1 MHNPLTMLG
10 NYLTTGVRAVLRHKP
25 HLLLNLLG
33 LTTGL
38 ASALLILLFTSYEQG
53 FDKMHPDAAN
63 TYRLEQYFSSLKQ
76 RFPVSSPAMQPLLQS
91 YDQRI
96 RVTRINSGAP
106 ALRLNGNS
114 QQLTLEWPL
123 SVEPNFAE
131 FFQLQLLSGDLA
143 ATLAQPNEIALSQHE
158 AQRLFGHT
166 DVIGQQLQLG
176 EQRYTVTALFTLPQ
190 QSHIQAGSLR
200 RLSDTVAAGRLMM
213 NNVYSYVHLPEDID
227 HAALLTQL
235 TTQLN
240 EQAYGGR
247 QMSELLLQPITD
259 IHLHSA
265 LAYEFKVNGSAS
277 TVNICLLL
285 AALLILIAAINFI
298 NMSTARAGMRAK
310 EVGVRKALG
319 ASRGQLFVQFMLE
332 SLLIACCAGLLAAV
346 VVELALPEF
355 NVLVNRPLSLDY
367 LGNFGLILAGS
378 IVCVGVVAGIYPA
391 VFISA
396 FDAKK
401 VLSGDFQRGNT
412 AVWLRKALLVLQG
425 AISIGLLVASVVL
438 QQQLQLLQNQPT
450 GYLRDSRLLVQGIDN
465 QHLFWANN
473 RDLLQSL
480 RRIDG
485 VNAASI
491 LDMQLTDT
499 VSQAM
504 NIQLPGQTQDN
515 GLPPVSHIG
524 TGFDITKAA
533 GLTLLA
539 GRDFSETYQS
549 DWYQVHADHATAAV
563 IITESLARQVG
574 ISDINQA
581 IGQQWLLPGDQPVLR
596 MTVVGVVADI
606 QVGSAT
612 KQAEP
617 LLLIC
622 GRSPMNYANI
632 LLDLQPEQA
641 SASRQQVQQV
651 LAERLQRQD
660 VRLSWVN
667 DDYTAI
673 YQNQQRQGKVI
684 AIFAGLAIAL
694 TCVGLFGLAA
704 FSAEQRS
711 REVAM
716 RKVLGANRW
725 QLVNLLASE
734 YLKLMALSTLLA
746 IPATY
751 WALNSW
757 LMAFTVRV
765 SQSPWWY
772 LLAAAA
778 TFAICW
784 CTVASL
790 AWQVAGRKPALV
802 LRQQ

>member
-1 MHNPLTMLG
+1 MEI
-10 NYLTTGVRAVLRHKP
+10 RHKP

-53 FDKMHPDAAN
+53 FDKMHPNAAN
-63 TYRLEQYFSSLKQ
+63 SYRLEQYFSSLKQ
-76 RFPVSSPAMQPLLQS
+76 RFPVSSPAMQPLLQN

-131 FFQLQLLSGDLA
+131 FFQLKILSGDLT
-143 ATLAQPNEIALSQHE
+143 ATLAQPNEIALSQPE

-200 RLSDTVAAGRLMM
+200 RLSDTTAASGLRM
-213 NNVYSYVHLPEDID
+213 NNVYSYVQLPEDID
-227 HAALLTQL
+227 QAALLTQL
-235 TTQLN
+235 TLQLN

-319 ASRGQLFVQFMLE
+319 ASRGQLLLQFMLE

-355 NVLVNRPLSLDY
+355 NVLVNRPLSLNY
-367 LGNFGLILAGS
+367 LGEFGLILFGS
-378 IVCVGVVAGIYPA
+378 IVGVGVGVVAGIYPA

-438 QQQLQLLQNQPT
+438 QQQLQLLQSQPT

-465 QHLFWANN
+465 QHLFWAQN

-524 TGFDITKAA
+524 TGFDIAKAA

-539 GRDFSETYQS
+539 GRDFSATYQT
-549 DWYQVHADHATAAV
+549 DWYQVQGDHATAAV
-563 IITESLARQVG
+563 IITESLARQAG
-574 ISDINQA
+574 ITDITQA
-581 IGQQWLLPGDQPVLR
+581 IGQQWLLPGDEPVLR

-641 SASRQQVQQV
+641 IAGRQQVEQV

-660 VRLSWVN
+660 LRLSWVN
-667 DDYTAI
+667 DDYQAI

-684 AIFAGLAIAL
+684 SIFAGLAIAL

-746 IPATY
+746 LPATY

-765 SQSPWWY
+765 SQSPLWY